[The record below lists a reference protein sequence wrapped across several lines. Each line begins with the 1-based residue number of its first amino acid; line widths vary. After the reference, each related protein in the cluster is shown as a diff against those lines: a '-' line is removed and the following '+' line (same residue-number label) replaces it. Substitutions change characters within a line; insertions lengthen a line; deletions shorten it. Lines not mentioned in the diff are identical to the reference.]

1 MLNQIFDRS
10 HHPIPRHTSEPAA
23 ALHRLADIAQSLI
36 LRSAWPLVLLLA
48 LGLSSLAFFSA
59 PNIIGLFH
67 DDGIYTVVAKALSEG
82 DGYRIISLPGEP
94 YQTKYPFLYSYLL
107 SWAWSFNP
115 QFPDNIS
122 LLNFVTVFS
131 YFASL
136 LLAYVFYIQN
146 TGGGKADALLY
157 VFLVGANASVFSM
170 TMYPLSD
177 MPFMAACLCSL
188 CLSDPANNLWDRTKV
203 IALLSASVGLAF
215 LVRQAGAALILA
227 GLIHFLISRKRR
239 EFYLY
244 VGIVGCLALSWLI
257 WQVMYDSGTVA
268 NPLFAYH
275 QSYESP
281 AVFLATSDPG
291 AAVQI
296 IWSNLR
302 YLISSIDH
310 MILRLHIFP
319 GLRIVIYPL
328 MLWGLLSI
336 LRQQTFLFFG
346 FLIFY
351 GGLFLSWPF
360 HPARYSMPLVPVLLL
375 SLFHGVQAVTAIV
388 KSRTTVR
395 WSATITPAAVRIPI
409 MLLAL
414 LITGWLWSYVH
425 IDRGKHLPLWGG
437 FRTSYTWTGF
447 SESFSWVKQNTR
459 TDDVLATAYDP
470 MYYLYTGR
478 KAVRPWIHRPETYF
492 YPYGKATPDLGS
504 VEEIRDTLESLGVR
518 FLIVEPLEGY
528 AEMNAVAELFENLLR
543 SFPVQPE
550 LVFQS
555 SDGLHRIYALPLAP
569 AERRSG
575 PRQQL
580 SFESDTSFRAYRSRA
595 SGGCTATV

>member
-1 MLNQIFDRS
+1 MSNQTFDRPPQ
-10 HHPIPRHTSEPAA
+10 PISIGTKDLAA
-23 ALHRLADIAQSLI
+23 PLSTAASIARSVILI
-36 LRSAWPLVLLLA
+36 SGWPLVVLLA
-48 LGLSSLAFFSA
+48 LALSSLAFFSA
-59 PNIIGLFH
+59 PNFIGLFH
-67 DDGIYTVVAKALSEG
+67 DDGIYAVVAKSLSEG
-82 DGYRIISLPGEP
+82 NGYRIISLPGEP

-107 SWAWSFNP
+107 SWAWSLNP
-115 QFPDNIS
+115 QFPENIP
-122 LLNFVTVFS
+122 LLNLVTVLS

-136 LLAYVFYIQN
+136 LLAYVFYLQN
-146 TGGGKADALLY
+146 TEGGKTDALLY

-188 CLSDPANNLWDRTKV
+188 CLSDPANNFCGRSKV
-203 IALLSASVGLAF
+203 VGLLSATIGLAF

-227 GLIHFLISRKRR
+227 GLVHFLISRKRR

-257 WQVMYDSGTVA
+257 WQVMYHSETVA

-281 AVFLATSDPG
+281 AVFLATSNPG
-291 AAVQI
+291 AAVHI
-296 IWSNLR
+296 IWDNLR
-302 YLISSIDH
+302 YLILSIDH
-310 MILRLHIFP
+310 MILRLHILP

-328 MLWGLLSI
+328 MLWGLLCI
-336 LRQQTFLFFG
+336 LRQQTFLFCG
-346 FLIFY
+346 FLLLY
-351 GGLFLSWPF
+351 GGLILSWPF

-375 SLFHGVQAVTAIV
+375 SLFHGVQAATAIV

-409 MLLAL
+409 MVLAL
-414 LITGWLWSYVH
+414 LIIGWLWSYVH

-459 TDDVLATAYDP
+459 TDDILATAYDP

-504 VEEIRDTLESLGVR
+504 VEDIRDTLEGLGVR

-528 AEMNAVAELFENLLR
+528 AEMNAVAELFENLLG

-555 SDGLHRIYALPLAP
+555 SDGLHRIYALP
-569 AERRSG
+569 
-575 PRQQL
+575 PR
-580 SFESDTSFRAYRSRA
+580 TS
-595 SGGCTATV
+595 